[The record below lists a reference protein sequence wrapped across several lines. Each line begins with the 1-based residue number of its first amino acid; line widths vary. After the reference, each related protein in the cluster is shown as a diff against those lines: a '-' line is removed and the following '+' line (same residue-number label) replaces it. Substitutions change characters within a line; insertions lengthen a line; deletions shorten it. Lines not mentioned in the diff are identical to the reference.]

1 MCRDEVIYFIVLDG
15 SVLWESEVVS
25 KGKPAV
31 SELLH

>member
-15 SVLWESEVVS
+15 SVLWESEVAS

-31 SELLH
+31 SELRH